1 MKNTVIFDLDGLLI
15 DSEPVAFQLYC
26 DLTAEYDRHISLE
39 EYIHRYSGKTAV
51 DNMRTLI
58 NAYQLPLTIED
69 GLAFEAVKEKEYI
82 AKGIPLK
89 QGARELLSYLQDRG
103 YKIVLAS
110 SSSRERAMEILTQNQ
125 AENAFDQMVFGTEV
139 KRGKPHPDIFIKACE
154 YAKEPPQNCLVLEDS
169 EAGIQAAYAAG
180 IDVICIPDMK
190 IPAETFRKMTAAEL
204 SSLNDVIVWLEQ
216 EQA

>member
-58 NAYQLPLTIED
+58 DAYQLPLTIED

-89 QGARELLSYLQDRG
+89 QGARELLSYLQDRN
-103 YKIVLAS
+103 YKIILAS
-110 SSSRERAMEILTQNQ
+110 SSTRERAMEILTQNQ

-154 YAKEPPQNCLVLEDS
+154 YAKEPPENCLVLEDS
-169 EAGIQAAYAAG
+169 EAGIQAASAAG

-190 IPAETFRKMTAAEL
+190 MPAETFRKMTAAEL
-204 SSLNDVIVWLEQ
+204 SSLKDVIVWLER
-216 EQA
+216 EQS

>member
-58 NAYQLPLTIED
+58 DTYQLPLTIED
-69 GLAFEAVKEKEYI
+69 GLAFEVVKEKEYI

-89 QGARELLSYLQDRG
+89 QGARELLSYLQDRN
-103 YKIVLAS
+103 YKIILAS
-110 SSSRERAMEILTQNQ
+110 SSTRERAMEILTQNQ

-154 YAKEPPQNCLVLEDS
+154 YAKEPPENCLVLEDS
-169 EAGIQAAYAAG
+169 EAGIQAASAAG

-190 IPAETFRKMTAAEL
+190 MPAETFRKMTAAEL
-204 SSLNDVIVWLEQ
+204 SSLKDVIVWLER
-216 EQA
+216 EQS

>member
-58 NAYQLPLTIED
+58 DAYQLPLTIED

-89 QGARELLSYLQDRG
+89 QGARELLSYLQDRN
-103 YKIVLAS
+103 YKIILAS
-110 SSSRERAMEILTQNQ
+110 SGTRERAMEILTQNQ

-154 YAKEPPQNCLVLEDS
+154 YAKEPPENCLVLEDS
-169 EAGIQAAYAAG
+169 EAGIQAASAAG

-190 IPAETFRKMTAAEL
+190 MPAETFRKMTAAEL
-204 SSLNDVIVWLEQ
+204 SSLKDVIVWLER
-216 EQA
+216 EQS